1 MDFSLLRV
9 ADLRVAGL
17 WVAGLRVAG
26 LWVAGLQVAG
36 LWVVSLRV
44 AGVLEARF
52 ALQNQ
57 SLCNGCGL
65 SALRATGKW
74 VTVLTT

>member
-44 AGVLEARF
+44 AGVLEARL
-52 ALQNQ
+52 ALQDHKV
-57 SLCNGCGL
+57 
-65 SALRATGKW
+65 RATDVVYPHLGRQESG
-74 VTVLTT
+74 